1 MPTPLDQL
9 SSTGALTRAGASEL
23 AELSKK
29 RGDTSPTNAVDAAKN
44 FESLMVT
51 ELLKT
56 MRSTIPENED
66 GFAMNTVWGMFDEA
80 ISKTA
85 AGGLGLAPM
94 LARDLGA
101 TEEEVNAMTLV
112 GPEASGAEARL
123 RLAQPGASAAQM
135 GAPTK
140 SLAAPDKP
148 ARRYQALMPTT
159 AGRVRSGVAGVGLP
173 QPGLMP
179 VEGVVSSEFGWRTH
193 PISGKRRFHEGMDIA
208 APTGTEIRAV
218 QAGEVRFAGSKGGYG
233 NVVELEHRDGT
244 ITRYAHASRV
254 HVRRGDKIEVGE
266 SIADVGQTGH
276 ATGPHLHFQVERGG
290 DPIDP
295 VDYLTALR
303 ANR

>member
-1 MPTPLDQL
+1 MDQL
-9 SSTGALTRAGASEL
+9 SSTAALAGAGANEL
-23 AELSKK
+23 VELSK
-29 RGDTSPTNAVDAAKN
+29 RGANAKPTSAVEAAKN

-56 MRSTIPENED
+56 MRATIPENED

-101 TEEEVNAMTLV
+101 TEDEIKSLTLM
-112 GPEASGAEARL
+112 GPSPSGSEARL
-123 RLAQPGASAAQM
+123 RLTGPEAAPTDIP

-140 SLAAPDKP
+140 TMAAAEKP
-148 ARRYQALMPTT
+148 LQRYEALMPPN
-159 AGRVRSGVAGVGLP
+159 AGRMRSGVGAFGLP
-173 QPGLMP
+173 QAGLMP
-179 VEGVVSSEFGWRTH
+179 VDGVVSSDFGWRTH

-208 APTGTEIRAV
+208 APTGTEVRAV
-218 QAGEVRFAGSKGGYG
+218 QSGTVRFAGTKGGYG
-233 NVVELEHRDGT
+233 NVVELEHGDGT
-244 ITRYAHASRV
+244 VTRYAHASRL

-276 ATGPHLHFQVERGG
+276 ATGPHLHFQVEREGEAV
-290 DPIDP
+290 DP
-295 VDYLTALR
+295 VDYLSALR

>member
-29 RGDTSPTNAVDAAKN
+29 RGDTSPNNAVDAAKN

-66 GFAMNTVWGMFDEA
+66 GFAMNTVWGMFDDA

-101 TEEEVNAMTLV
+101 TEEEVKAMTLL
-112 GPEASGAEARL
+112 GPSASGKEAQL
-123 RLAQPGASAAQM
+123 KLSTSPASAERM

-140 SLAAPDKP
+140 SLAASDKP
-148 ARRYQALMPTT
+148 VQRYEAFMPATS
-159 AGRVRSGVAGVGLP
+159 GRVRAGVGSMGLP
-173 QPGLMP
+173 QAGLMP

-218 QAGEVRFAGSKGGYG
+218 QTGTVRFAGPKGGYG

-254 HVRRGDKIEVGE
+254 HVRPGDKIEVGE

-276 ATGPHLHFQVERGG
+276 ATGPHLHFQVERAGE
-290 DPIDP
+290 PIDP